1 VETKRPL
8 RIFSQVCTTSN
19 SLSHNTLHRLP
30 ALSAVR
36 LLRLSLIFS
45 SILEELAVQF
55 GTSSVLRGILSLVP
69 IDSTVSSSIE
79 ARRDWSW
86 AVEGVESMPLHTSHD
101 VLNSDT
107 KAESAETPE

>member
-1 VETKRPL
+1 MHYLKQPVPQYYARL
-8 RIFSQVCTTSN
+8 R
-19 SLSHNTLHRLP
+19 

-55 GTSSVLRGILSLVP
+55 GTSSVLRGVLSLVL
-69 IDSTVSSSIE
+69 IDSTVSSGIE
-79 ARRDWSW
+79 AWRGWSW
-86 AVEGVESMPLHTSHD
+86 AVEGIELMPLHMSYD